1 VESIFGLLQ
10 LRELAENN
18 KEVNAERDKLK
29 SGLKSRFNR
38 IWNHVTS
45 TLNVNVQPSPELL
58 ERIMEACRTSKDTK

>member
-1 VESIFGLLQ
+1 MESIFGLLQ

-38 IWNHVTS
+38 IWNQVTS